1 MEIMQKIGQKG
12 VIRTLN
18 INLKFSYFRFLDI
31 AFSKRRREKI
41 QEKIIENYNK
51 NNLNFENKRKNRRYR
66 EIIIFDQQAYTFEVR
81 KPKENRIDYRILY
94 IEDENKYEERK
105 ERIIFYYGLKMKL
118 KKEMK
123 MFESKNV
130 EMLLKHNLKK
140 NPYSFSVVNMMF
152 VHSIKYQDYY
162 YISLI
167 WRDYQNNTIAKFVD
181 MIDSF
186 KYEDNRGIEMIKE

>member
-105 ERIIFYYGLKMKL
+105 EKIIFCYGLKMKL

-130 EMLLKHNLKK
+130 EMLLKHNLKHD
-140 NPYSFSVVNMMF
+140 PYNFNIVNMMF
-152 VHSIKYQDYY
+152 IHSTKYQDHYY
-162 YISLI
+162 TSLI
-167 WRDYQNNTIAKFVD
+167 WKDYKNNTIVKFVD

-186 KYEDNRGIEMIKE
+186 KYENDCEIEIIKE